1 MYILSELYNFY
12 AFTAVEKHNEY
23 QNLDRVLNYL
33 KEKKWEG
40 QIHAHVTCV
49 TSVINSVRV
58 CLFVNG
64 NNSISIYVYVYAY
77 CPL

>member
-23 QNLDRVLNYL
+23 ENKIVLNELNYL
-33 KEKKWEG
+33 KENKLG
-40 QIHAHVTCV
+40 TTDPCTCNLCHKY
-49 TSVINSVRV
+49 ILYLFV

-64 NNSISIYVYVYAY
+64 NNSI
-77 CPL
+77 